1 MKNKKNIWAIVIGAL
16 LLIWTTYP
24 LLTAEISG
32 FLKGKV
38 HMVDAK
44 NISLKNKFA
53 ASEKEFKKSKGG
65 ATFFTG
71 YTFIS
76 RHSMEMH
83 GDYSSTEP
91 FRVTSKNNKI
101 KLDTTWHRKS
111 SMNYNSEEGSEP
123 VGALFLHRISN
134 GKAEI
139 VDIHLIDLDRVFEF
153 PEESL
158 YWLGD
163 VDTEE
168 SLRFLE
174 GKFETSGLK
183 LQKKL
188 IFIVAE
194 HQSPKTYDFL
204 RGVSLGNHK
213 KKLKKNAIFWLGT
226 YKDSQ
231 SLAYLKEIYDKEKDR
246 ELKKQIVF
254 ALNLSDQKK
263 AIEELIMVAKTET
276 DSKVKKNAIFWLG
289 QKASTE
295 CVKALKE
302 VVEGKEDIEV
312 KESAVFA
319 ISQLP
324 EEKSVPL
331 LIEIARS
338 NQSPSVRK
346 KAIFWL
352 GQTGS
357 KEALK
362 FFEDILLKK

>member
-1 MKNKKNIWAIVIGAL
+1 MKKKNTWTIIIGIFLFIWI
-16 LLIWTTYP
+16 TSP
-24 LLTAEISG
+24 LLTEEMPG

-38 HMVDAK
+38 RMLDTK
-44 NISLKNKFA
+44 NISLENKFA
-53 ASEKEFKKSKGG
+53 SAEKEFKNSKEGN
-65 ATFFTG
+65 TYFTG
-71 YTFIS
+71 YAFIS
-76 RHSMEMH
+76 RHSIDMC

-91 FRVTSKNNKI
+91 FRVTSKNKRI
-101 KLDTTWHRKS
+101 KLDTTRHKKS
-111 SMNYNSEEGSEP
+111 GVHYNSEEGSEP
-123 VGALFLHRISN
+123 VGALLLHSISN
-134 GKAEI
+134 GKTEI
-139 VDIHLIDLDRVFEF
+139 IDIHLIDLDRTFEF
-153 PEESL
+153 PEEPL

-174 GKFETSGLK
+174 GKFEASGFK

-188 IFIVAE
+188 IYVIAE

-204 RGVSLGNHK
+204 RGVSLGSYEREVR
-213 KKLKKNAIFWLGT
+213 KNSIFWLGT
-226 YKDSQ
+226 YKDSE
-231 SLAYLKEIYDKEKDR
+231 SLACLKEIYNKEKNR

-254 ALNLSDQKK
+254 ALYLSDQKE
-263 AIEELIMVAKTET
+263 AIEELISIAKTDH

-289 QKASTE
+289 QKASKE
-295 CVKALKE
+295 CVKALKD
-302 VVEGKEDIEV
+302 VIEGKDDIDV

-324 EEKSVPL
+324 EEKAVPL
-331 LIEIARS
+331 LLEIAKS

-357 KEALK
+357 EEALK
-362 FFEDILLKK
+362 FFEEILLKK